1 MSYKFIHNQSILKNR
16 KLLTIIVFLLFGLFF
31 HVNSRAQLTVIEG
44 AGLGMNPIQLVNNVL
59 VGNGV
64 TVSNGKFNGSTGYIT
79 SNMIGSFDAVGGA
92 QTQLGFSGGIILT
105 SGQASLAIGPN
116 NSESDGAS
124 TSTGSDPDLQALVP
138 SYSVNDKAVL
148 EFDFVPIADTIKFQ
162 YVFGS
167 EEFDE
172 YCNTSYNDVFGFFV
186 SGPGISGPFSNG
198 AINIARMPNNP
209 NNYVT
214 INNVCNAG
222 ATYSWSN
229 SGGVF
234 FEYDRLT
241 KVYTAMALVQPCQQ
255 YHIKLA
261 VGDCGDG
268 VYDSGVFLK
277 ENSFSAYGVTVSTS
291 FAIPGTGENAV
302 EGCSD
307 GYLCFKLSTPATS
320 PYTVP
325 MTISGTATN
334 GVDYTFIPNDI
345 TFATGQDSITVI
357 IHPLVD
363 GISEGTETVIFNV
376 QTIICGGNSNIPIS
390 IIDNSPVSL
399 VSSNDTLICGDP
411 ATIWVN
417 ASGGFPPYNYNWDN
431 GIGNVSS
438 ATINPPASTIY
449 YVTVTDLC
457 SSSATESIA
466 ITVGSLTADAGPDV
480 TICAGDVANLNAV
493 GGTGYLWNT
502 GQGTPSISVQ
512 PAVTTTYYC
521 TIYNVCD
528 AVDSVTV
535 FVNPLPT
542 ITATANPMSIYDGES
557 TVLCGSGGVSYSWI
571 SNPMDVSLSGQNTLP
586 CPVVSPG
593 ETTNYMVVGTDAN
606 GCQNSANVTVI
617 VIPIYPVVDFEA
629 YPVAG
634 CEPLTVQFT
643 DLSSRVKPGATYVWD
658 FGNNTFSYEEDP
670 IAYYT
675 DPGTYD
681 VTLTIT
687 NPGNYTTTL
696 VKPGYIVVYPKPVAI
711 FSSSPQNFTTILDP
725 TFSFFD
731 NSLGNITQWYW
742 DFGDG
747 YNSIAQNNT
756 HCYYYGDIYYN
767 FPQMEDTGTYL
778 VTLVVTSNHGCVDT
792 TSQYVRIIPT
802 HAIYVPNAFTPN
814 DDPKNQY
821 FCAQGYGI
829 IEEGFRMR
837 IYDRWG
843 KQVFESQSITD
854 CWNGE
859 YNDSPVETG
868 TYVYIIEYL
877 DSKYIKHKT
886 KGTVTLFH

>member
-1 MSYKFIHNQSILKNR
+1 
-16 KLLTIIVFLLFGLFF
+16 LT
-31 HVNSRAQLTVIEG
+31 
-44 AGLGMNPIQLVNNVL
+44 
-59 VGNGV
+59 
-64 TVSNGKFNGSTGYIT
+64 
-79 SNMIGSFDAVGGA
+79 
-92 QTQLGFSGGIILT
+92 
-105 SGQASLAIGPN
+105 
-116 NSESDGAS
+116 
-124 TSTGSDPDLQALVP
+124 
-138 SYSVNDKAVL
+138 
-148 EFDFVPIADTIKFQ
+148 
-162 YVFGS
+162 
-167 EEFDE
+167 
-172 YCNTSYNDVFGFFV
+172 
-186 SGPGISGPFSNG
+186 
-198 AINIARMPNNP
+198 
-209 NNYVT
+209 
-214 INNVCNAG
+214 
-222 ATYSWSN
+222 
-229 SGGVF
+229 
-234 FEYDRLT
+234 
-241 KVYTAMALVQPCQQ
+241 
-255 YHIKLA
+255 
-261 VGDCGDG
+261 
-268 VYDSGVFLK
+268 
-277 ENSFSAYGVTVSTS
+277 
-291 FAIPGTGENAV
+291 
-302 EGCSD
+302 
-307 GYLCFKLSTPATS
+307 
-320 PYTVP
+320 
-325 MTISGTATN
+325 
-334 GVDYTFIPNDI
+334 
-345 TFATGQDSITVI
+345 
-357 IHPLVD
+357 
-363 GISEGTETVIFNV
+363 EGTETVIFNV